1 MLSSDLKF
9 KSVQFPRME
18 CGLVFVVGT
27 EPVPVPLKS
36 VSVKTR
42 LVDFVA
48 EVTVE
53 QTYVNQVSPF
63 LLRNLR

>member
-1 MLSSDLKF
+1 
-9 KSVQFPRME
+9 ME

-63 LLRNLR
+63 PLRHLR